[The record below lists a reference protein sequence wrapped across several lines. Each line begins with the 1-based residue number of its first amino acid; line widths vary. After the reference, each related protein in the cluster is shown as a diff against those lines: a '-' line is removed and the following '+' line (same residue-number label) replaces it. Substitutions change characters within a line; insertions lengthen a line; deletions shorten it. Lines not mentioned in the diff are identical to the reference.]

1 MTPRDRR
8 LSVQALELLAVL
20 LENPAEEHYGLD
32 LGKRAGLLTGTVY
45 PLLRRFE
52 HAGWLESHLEDVDP
66 SAAGRPPRVLY
77 RLTGEGERAAAAELA
92 RLERL
97 LPSRRPVTGLT

>member
-1 MTPRDRR
+1 MSRERR
-8 LSVQALELLAVL
+8 LSVQALELLAAL
-20 LENPAEEHYGLD
+20 LEDPAGEHYGLD

-52 HAGWLESHLEDVDP
+52 QLGWLESRLVELDP

-77 RLTGEGERAAAAELA
+77 HLTGEGEQAARAELA

-97 LPSRRPVTGLT
+97 LPLRRPATGLT

>member
-1 MTPRDRR
+1 MTRKERR

-20 LENPAEEHYGLD
+20 LEHPTEDHYGLD

-52 HAGWLESHLEDVDP
+52 QLGWLQVSLEDVDP
-66 SAAGRPPRVLY
+66 SAEGRPRRVLY
-77 RLTGEGERAAAAELA
+77 RLTGEGERAARAELA
-92 RLERL
+92 QLERL
-97 LPSRRPVTGLT
+97 LPSHRPATDLT

>member
-1 MTPRDRR
+1 MTRNERR

-20 LENPAEEHYGLD
+20 LEQPTEEHYGLD

-52 HAGWLESHLEDVDP
+52 QLGWLESRPEDVDP

-77 RLTGEGERAAAAELA
+77 RLTGEGERAARAELA
-92 RLERL
+92 RLGACCRHAA
-97 LPSRRPVTGLT
+97 RRRA

>member
-1 MTPRDRR
+1 MTRNERR
-8 LSVQALELLAVL
+8 LSLQALELLAVL
-20 LENPAEEHYGLD
+20 LEHPTEEHYGLD

-52 HAGWLESHLEDVDP
+52 ELGWLECHPEDVDP

-77 RLTGEGERAAAAELA
+77 RLTGEGERAARAELA

-97 LPSRRPVTGLT
+97 LP

>member
-1 MTPRDRR
+1 MTRTERR

-20 LENPAEEHYGLD
+20 LETPSEEHYGLD

-52 HAGWLESHLEDVDP
+52 QMGWLESRLEDVDP

-77 RLTGEGERAAAAELA
+77 RLTGEGERGARAELA

-97 LPSRRPVTGLT
+97 LPSRRPARGLT